1 MRRVRDERGFS
12 LVELMIAMTLMLIV
26 IGATLAVFATMERKS
41 RDNQRTND
49 SERTA
54 RVAVDVMSKR
64 LRNLASPQSSGAAPQ
79 ALERANPTDVM
90 FRTVDSTGTPPAGNL
105 ENLERYRYCLGTN
118 NRLYAERQPAAS
130 FTATQPTTTGCGT
143 SDGWPGTRSVVAQNV
158 TNGARPV
165 FKYQV
170 SPTPGTYSEQSTV
183 TQTNFPNDIA
193 IRVELF
199 VDPDTAHPP
208 GEVTLNTR
216 VFLRNQNRPP
226 TATFSASYSGSFAV
240 TFNASDSA
248 DPENNPL
255 YYQWSDGGTVK
266 QAFSQ
271 QATWSPYP
279 AFAPNSSHTVTLVV
293 RDIGG
298 LQVTSSSKTI
308 TCDAT
313 KCQGPL

>member
-1 MRRVRDERGFS
+1 VRRMRDERGFS
-12 LVELMIAMTLMLIV
+12 LVELMIAMTLMLLV
-26 IGATLAVFATMERKS
+26 IGATLTVFATMERKS
-41 RDNQRTND
+41 RDNQRVND

-54 RVAVDVMSKR
+54 RVAVDVLAKR
-64 LRNLASPQSSGAAPQ
+64 LRNLASPQSAGAAPQ
-79 ALERANPTDVM
+79 ALERANANDVM

-105 ENLERYRYCLGTN
+105 ENLERYRYCLSTGG
-118 NRLYAERQPAAS
+118 RIYAERQPAAS
-130 FTATQPTTTGCGT
+130 FTSAPPTTTGCGT
-143 SDGWPGTRSVVAQNV
+143 SDGWPGTRAVVAQNV
-158 TNGARPV
+158 TNGARAV

-183 TQTNFPNDIA
+183 TQANFPNDIA

-226 TATFSASYSGSFAV
+226 TATFSASYSGSFGV

-255 YYQWSDGGTVK
+255 YYQWSDNGTVK

-271 QATWSPYP
+271 QATWTPYP
-279 AFAPNSSHTVTLVV
+279 AFAAGSTHTVTLVV

-298 LQVTSSSKTI
+298 LQVTSASKTV
-308 TCDAT
+308 TCDST
-313 KCQGPL
+313 RCTGPS